1 MATIMPTTMD
11 YSKEGVQCYIDGTT
25 IDFTEPNG
33 SSIYAYITQLASMY
47 GIDGKTV
54 DDMYRRSV
62 IFSKKFENTWTKE
75 KLLFRIGPMVTDII
89 KIVGFDEK
97 GEAIEKTTQLVDW
110 VEENFGP
117 VEDLIDKESA
127 DMLIYVYN
135 RLKISQITKFLKE
148 VGKIDL
154 NFKEEDISKIYN
166 DISKS
171 VKDCFGDIIPD
182 TNKLVPFEFV
192 KPKYNLV
199 NANIIRVNLVG
210 ILNKA
215 SI

>member
-1 MATIMPTTMD
+1 MASIIPTSMD

-75 KLLFRIGPMVTDII
+75 KLLFRIGPMVNDVI
-89 KIVGFDEK
+89 KIVGFDKK
-97 GEAIEKTTQLVDW
+97 GEAIEKSNQLVDW
-110 VEENFGP
+110 VEENFGSI
-117 VEDLIDKESA
+117 EDLIDKDSA
-127 DMLIYVYN
+127 NMLIYVYN
-135 RLKISQITKFLKE
+135 RLKISQIKKFLKE
-148 VGKIDL
+148 VRKIDL
-154 NFKEEDISKIYN
+154 DFKEEDIDKIYN
-166 DISKS
+166 NISKA

-182 TNKLVPFEFV
+182 TNKPVPFEFAV
-192 KPKYNLV
+192 PKYNLV
-199 NANIIRVNLVG
+199 TANIIRIELVQ
-210 ILNKA
+210 ILD
-215 SI
+215 IDI